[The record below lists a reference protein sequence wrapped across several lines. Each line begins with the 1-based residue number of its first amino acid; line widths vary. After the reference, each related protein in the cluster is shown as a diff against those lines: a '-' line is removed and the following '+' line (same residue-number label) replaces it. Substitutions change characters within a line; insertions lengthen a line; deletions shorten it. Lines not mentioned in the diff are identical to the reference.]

1 MPGST
6 IGTVHTTDA
15 FISQLQ
21 SSLASGGAVTAQIKE
36 SGQGGVPEIL
46 LKQES
51 KGLRLGLNLITLG
64 IYGTVK
70 DQQVKSALVKLLNND
85 VKEFLKSGHADA
97 SKLIDSTLKEIKSI
111 SASKIIKNKGGILD
125 EVKNR
130 EYLVR
135 VRILSGED
143 VKSRASS
150 GASLQEA
157 ITSKFASRTNSISSI
172 SIQERAG
179 KTTSFSTDDQAA
191 ALARLRAGAKFETV
205 ENGVALVLNA
215 EGKKNIQAS
224 DLQYLGA
231 FIEEHGFPAQTT
243 STKIPKDQKIV
254 GADLS
259 GAKLLDQQS
268 LIDLGTQL
276 AHLKNIRAEN
286 CPCLTEIDH
295 VKNYVKEFFTTSKSS
310 SPSHRAILN
319 YLDKSL
325 FRAGTQHTYFQ
336 ELKFQ
341 FAREALLK
349 DFPGDKS
356 FAGANL
362 TAHQKECAGI
372 ILNDI
377 FDHKFHQG
385 HSDAELPNSHN
396 GATRATLTHADL
408 QLLNK
413 GLADVA
419 GVNPASGQPYIS
431 NESRAA
437 IKAELNN
444 RVEGF
449 TSQLEEVH
457 DAILNSIP
465 DDSPYKVKDPVHDM
479 APKSINYGAVIND
492 LKSSDPK
499 VREAAAKV
507 AVAIKAA
514 GLGFA
519 DTQGRNF
526 ALSDLGKIGPELKLH
541 ADLSRTLTAISSLAD
556 TYSPEIDDATLQ
568 WLVEENHKA
577 ASHPRVGIVGG
588 GPTGLFAGLEFFAKG
603 ADVKISEA
611 RDALFTRHQIV
622 RLDPLWVN
630 KLKFYLGTDFEK
642 YYGAED
648 KSYAGQSKPKI
659 GNRSGDGFVETVINH
674 LEARLLDRVV
684 LLNSLAESI
693 SDPNAKTPDGKPIK
707 PGISVLAAHEVKSKV
722 ESKDGEP
729 FVLKSVFKAN
739 VEALKE
745 ETNQV
750 GVDAQGRPIFET
762 ALAGGASDPY
772 LFEIV
777 ESLSEPNAQGVQ
789 SVNRVKKYILDENGQ
804 KQLRPTDGEDVS
816 YRNGEDIP
824 VDIVFDCAGKH
835 SHFKEGNTVSRDV
848 TVSEPHIVASFFVRG
863 ECLSYRQENHDFR
876 RQYLISPEF
885 INKTN
890 QGITKS
896 IEDYFEKLFSKN
908 PTGDV
913 ELGGKTFNANQF
925 NSLGNKV
932 LAATKK
938 LQDKYITQNLDD
950 YKRVPVQ
957 NGERKDPNSVEG
969 EKTLVYETRTFINT
983 SNDFQ
988 EAPGAKPRNDGGV
1001 AKQADGQDRPDNI
1014 VYLGLEL
1021 PKPIDEFQKALQEQL
1036 EKDLKEEIPNAD
1048 ARKLVARSIVGEAN
1062 LGFVLSI
1069 ANEQGLDRP
1078 RTSDQDSEPWVNAK
1092 NADRKFLGAF
1102 DVSQGSVPNGVLVR
1116 KGPNGRVLIQ
1126 ASGGDSAAAPH
1137 FMRYS
1142 GLSGAREHVGI
1153 ISRIVGQAASSTEP
1167 LTANIAEQQVASA
1180 NKNYASIN
1188 EFVLSRGKVFLE
1200 SATPLQIANNVRT
1213 DLDRLLAT
1221 GKDNGNMLANVSS
1234 QQEAAQILRD
1244 QLTPDIEKSKAPG
1257 VAAAEKAVWES
1268 IENTIRQL
1276 ESGTYVNP
1284 PAKPAV
1290 SA

>member
-6 IGTVHTTDA
+6 IGTAHSTD
-15 FISQLQ
+15 QLINQ
-21 SSLASGGAVTAQIKE
+21 IQRSLGDGGAVTAQFKE
-36 SGQGGVPEIL
+36 SGLGGSPEAV
-46 LKQES
+46 LKHES
-51 KGLRLGLNLITLG
+51 KGLRLGLNIITLG
-64 IYGTVK
+64 IYGTVR
-70 DQQVKSALVKLLNND
+70 DHQVKSALIN
-85 VKEFLKSGHADA
+85 FLKKDFQDYAHAGNSDSAKIIRSVLKDIQNTSA
-97 SKLIDSTLKEIKSI
+97 SKLL
-111 SASKIIKNKGGILD
+111 ANKDGILD
-125 EVKNR
+125 EVKNSDR
-130 EYLVR
+130 LAHI
-135 VRILSGED
+135 RIIPKEE
-143 VKSRASS
+143 SRSRSPSA
-150 GASLQEA
+150 ASLQSA
-157 ITSKFASRTNSISSI
+157 IQTKFAGQTDAVRASEHSDSS
-172 SIQERAG
+172 A
-179 KTTSFSTDDQAA
+179 QAA
-191 ALARLRAGAKFETV
+191 LDEESSAVARLQE
-205 ENGVALVLNA
+205 GVQLKPTLKGIVLTLND
-215 EGKKNIQAS
+215 EGRKNIQAS
-224 DLQYLGA
+224 DFKYLDA
-231 FIEEHGFPAQTT
+231 YISQTLFPEQNV
-243 STKIPKDQKIV
+243 SSNIPKQQKIV
-254 GADLS
+254 EADLT
-259 GAKLLDQQS
+259 GAKQLDQHS
-268 LIDLGTQL
+268 LIDLGKQL
-276 AHLKNIRAEN
+276 VHLKTIRAEN
-286 CPCLTEIDH
+286 CPHLTEIDH
-295 VKNYVKEFFTTSKSS
+295 VKDYVRDFYTTSNSA

-349 DFPGDKS
+349 DFPGNTT
-356 FAGANL
+356 FADANL

-385 HSDAELPNSHN
+385 HADTDLPNSHN
-396 GATRATLTHADL
+396 GATRATLTHQDL

-413 GLADVA
+413 GLADVS
-419 GVNPASGQPYIS
+419 GIDPSSGQPFIS
-431 NESRAA
+431 DAARTA
-437 IKAELNN
+437 IKEELAN
-444 RVEGF
+444 RVAGF
-449 TSQLEEVH
+449 ASHLEQVH
-457 DAILNSIP
+457 ESILNDIP
-465 DDSPYKVKDPVHDM
+465 DDSPYKVKDASHEL
-479 APKSINYGAVIND
+479 APKSINYGAVIRD
-492 LKSSDPK
+492 LKSSNPS

-507 AVAIKAA
+507 AVVIKAA

-519 DTQGRNF
+519 DVQGRNF
-526 ALSDLGKIGPELKLH
+526 ALSDLGKIGPELKLDP
-541 ADLSRTLTAISSLAD
+541 DLSRTLTAISTLAD

-568 WLVEENHKA
+568 WLVQENHKA
-577 ASHPRVGIVGG
+577 ASHPRVGVVGG

-684 LLNSLAESI
+684 LLNSLAESAA
-693 SDPNAKTPDGKPIK
+693 DPTAKTPDGKPIK
-707 PGISVLAAHEVKSKV
+707 PGISILAAHEVKSKI

-729 FVLKSVFKAN
+729 FVLKSVFKDN

-762 ALAGGASDPY
+762 ALAGGQSDPY

-777 ESLSEPNAQGVQ
+777 EELSTPDQDGVQ
-789 SVNRVKKYILDENGQ
+789 SINRVKKYTLNAEGEKIKRGPGTDEAENFN
-804 KQLRPTDGEDVS
+804 

-835 SHFKEGNTVSRDV
+835 SQFKEGNTVSRDV
-848 TVSEPHIVASFFVRG
+848 TTSEPHIVASFFVRG

-876 RQYLISPEF
+876 RQYLITPEF

-890 QGITKS
+890 EGIKKGIEGYIEGLFTKS
-896 IEDYFEKLFSKN
+896 GSV
-908 PTGDV
+908 GV
-913 ELGGKTFNANQF
+913 QLGGQSFSPNQF
-925 NSLGNKV
+925 NTLANKIV
-932 LAATKK
+932 STTAR
-938 LQDKYITQNLDD
+938 LQQEHITQNLDA
-950 YKRVPVQ
+950 YARVPVQ
-957 NGERKDPNSVEG
+957 NGERKDANTPEG
-969 EKTLVYETRTFINT
+969 QKTLVYETRTFVNT

-1021 PKPIDEFQKALQEQL
+1021 PKPVDNFQKALQKEL
-1036 EKDLKEEIPNAD
+1036 VKELAEEIPD
-1048 ARKLVARSIVGEAN
+1048 AKAREQVARAIVGEAN
-1062 LGFVLSI
+1062 LGFVLAI

-1078 RTSDQDSEPWVNAK
+1078 RTSDKDSEPWVSAQ

-1102 DVSQGSVPNGVLVR
+1102 DVSQGSVPNGVLLR

-1126 ASGGDSAAAPH
+1126 ASGGDSAASPH

-1153 ISRIVGQAASSTEP
+1153 ISKLVGQAASSTQP
-1167 LTANIAEQQVASA
+1167 LSAETAQGHVASA

-1200 SATPLQIANNVRT
+1200 SATSLQIAQNVRN

-1221 GKDNGNMLANVSS
+1221 GNHKGNFLANVSS

-1244 QLTPDIEKSKAPG
+1244 QLNQDIEKSKAPD
-1257 VAAAEKAVWES
+1257 VNAAEKAVWDG
-1268 IENTIRQL
+1268 IEGIIRQL
-1276 ESGTYVNP
+1276 EAGTYV
-1284 PAKPAV
+1284 
-1290 SA
+1290 SQI